1 MKKQLSN
8 ATAESIR
15 LIAMQCAPALLDP
28 LMLYLKEEEEK
39 KRNEGASN
47 GTEEK

>member
-15 LIAMQCAPALLDP
+15 LIVMQCAPALLDP
-28 LMLYLKEEEEK
+28 LMLYLKEEK
-39 KRNEGASN
+39 KRKEGASK